1 LKIIYLFLI
10 TFICLQAVIR
20 LWPLTNSPWDNNSL
34 SDGSFEVTKL
44 GGYYILQND
53 IYFDDLKNKILQTPR
68 FRIISDGPLFV
79 GIVRS
84 WFWGF
89 PDMIE
94 LWYDDGVHVR
104 GHLMFGLYDLGAN
117 KKRILA
123 WLDY

>member
-1 LKIIYLFLI
+1 M
-10 TFICLQAVIR
+10 
-20 LWPLTNSPWDNNSL
+20 
-34 SDGSFEVTKL
+34 

-53 IYFDDLKNKILQTPR
+53 ISFDDLKNKILQTPR

-84 WFWGF
+84 CFWGF

-104 GHLMFGLYDLGAN
+104 GHLMFGVYDLGAN

-123 WLDY
+123 WLDW